1 MFVQTRAIL
10 KKVKNTRCMPKID
23 IQLSTNV
30 DVNLW
35 EVRPGVGIHKYK
47 APGQICQGA
56 EVVLGLEK

>member
-35 EVRPGVGIHKYK
+35 EVRPGVGIHK
-47 APGQICQGA
+47 
-56 EVVLGLEK
+56 

>member
-35 EVRPGVGIHKYK
+35 EVGPGYVYTNIKPPDKSVRGKRLCW
-47 APGQICQGA
+47 A
-56 EVVLGLEK
+56 